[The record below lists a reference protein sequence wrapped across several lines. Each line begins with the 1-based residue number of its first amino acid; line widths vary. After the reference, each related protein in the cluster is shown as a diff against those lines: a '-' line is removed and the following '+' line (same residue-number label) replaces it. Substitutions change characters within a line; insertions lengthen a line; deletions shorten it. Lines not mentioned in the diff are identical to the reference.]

1 MSFFASSQPLSDE
14 QRAFLQHRVSRFGLY
29 TAIVLF
35 GFLAYRATMELTQTP
50 GLEFTEPSFLL
61 HFLSAACFFII
72 WLLTFRGR
80 RSASCVR
87 WVETLGLLTGAGLL
101 MMMGRYI
108 PLWAQPQY
116 IVMLAI
122 TYAVIL
128 RSIYV
133 PSSALRTLV
142 LGLWIGA
149 ELVCT
154 VYWIWRDIN
163 VEKWQELDPLFST
176 ATPTQ
181 IAVALAINT
190 AAWWAITVF
199 TAAVASRVIY
209 GLRRDVRDAKQLG
222 HYKLERK
229 LGEGGMGVVY
239 QASHALLRRPT
250 AVKLLLPE
258 KAGADSM
265 ARFEREV
272 RLTAK
277 LRHPNTVTVFDFG
290 HTPGGTFYYA
300 MELIDGATLS
310 DVVEKTGA
318 LDSGRVLHIIE
329 QVAAALVEAHGVG
342 LIHRDIK
349 PANIMVHMPHA
360 YGGIHES
367 AKVLDFGLVK
377 ETDSSD
383 IAYTHADAIIGTPQ
397 YMAPEAIR
405 SSKSADGRSDI
416 YSLGCVAYYLLTG
429 SHVFEGTS
437 VMDICAKHLNDAPV
451 APGER
456 LGSEIPADVEEAVL
470 RCLEKSPQDRPQD
483 AVALQRLLRNCA
495 AFFSFSAHDA
505 QEWWEEYGLL
515 FRPSED
521 GDVSAIQSCLT
532 LTIDLPRSAPPPTA
546 P

>member
-1 MSFFASSQPLSDE
+1 
-14 QRAFLQHRVSRFGLY
+14 
-29 TAIVLF
+29 VLF
-35 GFLAYRATMELTQTP
+35 GFLVYRASMEFTQTP
-50 GLEFTEPSFLL
+50 ALEFTEPSFLL

-80 RSASCVR
+80 RSASYVR
-87 WVETLGLLTGAGLL
+87 WVETLGLLAGAGLL
-101 MMMGRYI
+101 MMMGLYI
-108 PLWAQPQY
+108 PLWVQPQY
-116 IVMLAI
+116 IVTLAI

-128 RSIYV
+128 RSVYV

-154 VYWIWRDIN
+154 VYWIYLDID

-181 IAVALAINT
+181 IAGALAINT
-190 AAWWAITVF
+190 AAWWAITLF
-199 TAAVASRVIY
+199 TAVVASRVIY
-209 GLRRDVRDAKQLG
+209 GLRRDVRHAKQLG
-222 HYKLERK
+222 QYKLERK
-229 LGEGGMGVVY
+229 IGEGGMGVVY
-239 QASHALLRRPT
+239 QARHALLCRPT

-258 KAGADSM
+258 KTGANSM

-277 LRHPNTVTVFDFG
+277 LRHPNTVTVFDYG
-290 HTPGGTFYYA
+290 HTPDGTFYYA
-300 MELIDGATLS
+300 MELIDGGTLS

-318 LDSGRVLHIIE
+318 LDAGRVLHIIE

-360 YGGIHES
+360 YGGIHEN

-377 ETDSSD
+377 EIDSTD
-383 IAYTHADAIIGTPQ
+383 ITYTLADSITGTPQ

-405 SSKSADGRSDI
+405 SPKSADGRSDI
-416 YSLGCVAYYLLTG
+416 YALGCVAYYLLTG
-429 SHVFEGTS
+429 SHVFEGSS
-437 VMDICAKHLNDAPV
+437 VMDICAKHLKDVPV
-451 APGER
+451 APSER
-456 LGSEIPADVEEAVL
+456 LGSKIPADVEEAVL
-470 RCLEKSPQDRPQD
+470 RCLEKSPDDRPED
-483 AVALQRLLRNCA
+483 AAALQRLLRNCA
-495 AFFSFSAHDA
+495 AFRTFSAHDA

-515 FRPSED
+515 FCPSEG
-521 GDVSAIQSCLT
+521 GDVSPIQSG
-532 LTIDLPRSAPPPTA
+532 LTIDPLHSTVALTA
-546 P
+546 PE